1 MINRDL
7 CFGSFQ
13 FRIVL
18 WRPFVLTL
26 PSMRIADVCSRAL
39 ALCRFDL
46 LFRKNPFG
54 GEYTVFAGLEE
65 CVRFAANFKFMD
77 EDIDYLRSILPPTC
91 EVRLSLPKSR
101 VPLLSNLKTLL
112 IIQLVV
118 NYW

>member
-1 MINRDL
+1 
-7 CFGSFQ
+7 
-13 FRIVL
+13 
-18 WRPFVLTL
+18 
-26 PSMRIADVCSRAL
+26 MRIADVFSRAL

-91 EVRLSLPKSR
+91 EVRLLFLSPECL
-101 VPLLSNLKTLL
+101 LLSNFVQSSANSACCELL
-112 IIQLVV
+112 VQWCNAWVTHFLSTSPAIWVEL
-118 NYW
+118 